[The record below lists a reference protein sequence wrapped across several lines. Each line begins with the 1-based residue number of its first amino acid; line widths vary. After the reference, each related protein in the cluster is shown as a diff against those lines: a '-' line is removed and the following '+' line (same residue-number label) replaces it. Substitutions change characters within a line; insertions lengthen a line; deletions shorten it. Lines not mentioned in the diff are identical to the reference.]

1 MLPEVTTIADA
12 VIEELYMTSE
22 RKRFPKFTLRS
33 SPRRQGEIGGLKTAG
48 KIPQH
53 AVSQDDR
60 TALYS
65 RIVNPPG

>member
-1 MLPEVTTIADA
+1 
-12 VIEELYMTSE
+12 
-22 RKRFPKFTLRS
+22 LRS